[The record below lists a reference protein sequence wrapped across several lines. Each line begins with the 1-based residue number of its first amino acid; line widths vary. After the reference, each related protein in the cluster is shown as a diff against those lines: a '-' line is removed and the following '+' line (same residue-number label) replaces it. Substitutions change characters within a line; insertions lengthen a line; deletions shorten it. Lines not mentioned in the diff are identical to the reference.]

1 MSKRKPSFLWCV
13 TVVRYIIRMLVA
25 DCGVR
30 TSRHLIYWRTTM
42 SIMTVAPHKLCFQLL
57 CMVVGLAPIQASLA
71 VTSSSVSAA
80 STVKVKPAPAPAK
93 PAVVVVTKAAP
104 AKAHTPSV
112 APKPLAMAKPLAASA
127 KAGAKPN
134 LNAGS
139 QKPAPGANAAPT
151 SAVSLNKAVQP

>member
-1 MSKRKPSFLWCV
+1 
-13 TVVRYIIRMLVA
+13 
-25 DCGVR
+25 
-30 TSRHLIYWRTTM
+30 M
-42 SIMTVAPHKLCFQLL
+42 SIMTVAPHKLCVQLL

-80 STVKVKPAPAPAK
+80 STVKVKPAPAK

-112 APKPLAMAKPLAASA
+112 APKPLVMAKPLAAST

-134 LNAGS
+134 LNAVS
-139 QKPAPGANAAPT
+139 QKSTPGANAAPT
-151 SAVSLNKAVQP
+151 TALSVNKAVQP